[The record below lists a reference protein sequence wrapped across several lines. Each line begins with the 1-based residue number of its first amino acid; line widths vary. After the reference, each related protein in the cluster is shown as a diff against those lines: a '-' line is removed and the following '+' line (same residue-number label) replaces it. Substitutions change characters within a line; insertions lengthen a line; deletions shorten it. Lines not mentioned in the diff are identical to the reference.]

1 MTAAHRAWALLAA
14 ALVLALVVLAGRLHV
29 DREFAAFLPRGG
41 DATQRFAAAQLRD
54 SAAARIVLI
63 RLRGADRA
71 TLAAASEGLRAAL
84 AADPAFAFAGNG
96 SLASGEREVPAVHA
110 ARYVLSADAATR
122 MSAAGLAAA
131 LRHDLD
137 ALSGS
142 AGFLAKRWLADD
154 PTNETLTLLGA
165 LAGTQ
170 SLRREAGVWFDARGE
185 AALLVAGTAAPSS
198 DPARQQAAMQ
208 ALDADFAGVHAPVA
222 VSLEY
227 SSAAF
232 LAARSEATIARD
244 VERLSTVATLGIIA
258 ILALAYR
265 SLPIVLLCALP
276 ALGGLVAGI
285 CAVSLGFGSVHAL
298 TLAFGTTL
306 VGEAVDYP
314 SYVLTALTP
323 GASWPSVREG
333 LRRPFAL
340 AVLTTACGALAFLA
354 SGVQGLVEV
363 GVLTS
368 VGILVS
374 GALAW
379 WFVPRVIAPDWRFGT
394 VQPAHGRSP
403 RSLTIA
409 AARGAGWWTRM
420 HVRMAIAAGVS
431 LALLLAARGHPLWND
446 DLARMSPVPPAAI
459 ALDQSLRAASGAPDV
474 GRFVLVRGADV
485 DAVLATTERL
495 ANALDAARGAGE
507 IDGYEAVTTWLPS
520 AATQRVRRAT
530 LPDAPT
536 LAANLAQAV
545 HGMPFRVETF
555 APFLRDVAAARA
567 APPLDANAYAGTA
580 LGARVDALVGRDD
593 AGAWSIVPLRG
604 VRRETALASRVA
616 AVGDGVILVDL
627 HAASTALFGDLRAR
641 TLTAV
646 CGGLVAVY
654 ALLAAGLRAPVRAAL
669 VVAPALVGALWAAL
683 LVTAFAGGLSIFH
696 LIALLLV
703 VGIGVN
709 YALFAQSAHAR
720 GVSRIG
726 LVRTL
731 AVVSATTCF
740 AFGVLAMSSIPVLRA
755 VGLTVLAG
763 TVSTLVVC
771 ALAFAGDRKAGG
783 A

>member
-1 MTAAHRAWALLAA
+1 MTVAHRAWALLAA
-14 ALVLALVVLAGRLHV
+14 GLVVALALLAARLHV

-41 DATQRFAAAQLRD
+41 DATQRFVAAQLRD

-71 TLAAASEGLRAAL
+71 TLATASEGLRAAL

-96 SLASGEREVPAVHA
+96 SLASGEREVPVVHA
-110 ARYVLSADAATR
+110 ERYVLSADAATR
-122 MSAAGLAAA
+122 MSAEGLAAA

-142 AGFLAKRWLADD
+142 AGFLAKRWLTDD
-154 PTNETLTLLGA
+154 PTNETLALLGS
-165 LAGTQ
+165 LAGAQTV
-170 SLRREAGVWFDARGE
+170 RRDAGVWFDARGD

-198 DPARQQAAMQ
+198 DPARQQAAMH
-208 ALDADFAGVHAPVA
+208 ALEADFAGVHAPA
-222 VSLEY
+222 AMTLEY

-232 LAARSEATIARD
+232 LAARSEASIARD
-244 VERLSTVATLGIIA
+244 VERLSTVATIGIVA
-258 ILALAYR
+258 ILAFAYR
-265 SLPIVLLCALP
+265 SLPVVLLCALP
-276 ALGGLVAGI
+276 ALGGLVAGV

-323 GASWPSVREG
+323 GASWPSVRDG

-354 SGVQGLVEV
+354 SGVQGLMEV
-363 GVLTS
+363 GVLTT
-368 VGILVS
+368 VGILAS

-379 WFVPRVIAPDWRFGT
+379 WFVPRVIAPDWRFG
-394 VQPAHGRSP
+394 
-403 RSLTIA
+403 
-409 AARGAGWWTRM
+409 AARPTDGRG
-420 HVRMAIAAGVS
+420 VRAPGRAAGAPWWMSMRARVAVAVVVS
-431 LALLLAARGHPLWND
+431 LALLAAARGHPPWND

-459 ALDQSLRAASGAPDV
+459 DLDQSLRAAIGAPDV
-474 GRFVLVRGADV
+474 GRFVLVRGADI
-485 DAVLATTERL
+485 DAVLTMTERL
-495 ANALDAARGAGE
+495 AATLDPARSAGE

-520 AATQRVRRAT
+520 VATQRARRAA

-536 LAANLAQAV
+536 LAANLALAV
-545 HGMPFRVETF
+545 RGMPFRIETF

-567 APPLDANAYAGTA
+567 APPLDARAYAGTA
-580 LGARVDALVGRDD
+580 LGARIDALVGRDD
-593 AGAWSIVPLRG
+593 AGAWSIVPRRG
-604 VRRETALASRVA
+604 VRREAALASRVA
-616 AVGDGVILVDL
+616 ALGDGVTLVDL
-627 HAASTALFGDLRAR
+627 HRASTALFGDLRAR
-641 TLTAV
+641 TLTVV
-646 CGGLVAVY
+646 CAGLVAVY
-654 ALLAAGLRAPVRAAL
+654 ALLAAGLRAPWRAA
-669 VVAPALVGALWAAL
+669 VTIAPALVGALWAAL
-683 LVTAFAGGLSIFH
+683 FVTAFAGGLSIFH

-720 GVSRIG
+720 GVPRIG

-740 AFGVLAMSSIPVLRA
+740 AFGVLAVSSIPVLRA

-771 ALAFAGDRKAGG
+771 ALAFAGDRKAAG

>member
-1 MTAAHRAWALLAA
+1 MTAARRAWALLAA
-14 ALVLALVVLAGRLHV
+14 GLVLALAVLAVRLHV

-41 DATQRFAAAQLRD
+41 DATQRFVAAQLRD

-122 MSAAGLAAA
+122 MSAAGLAVA

-198 DPARQQAAMQ
+198 DPARQQAAMRT
-208 ALDADFAGVHAPVA
+208 LESDFAGVHAPAA

-232 LAARSEATIARD
+232 LAARSEATIAHD

-265 SLPIVLLCALP
+265 SLPVVLLCALP
-276 ALGGLVAGI
+276 ALGGLVAGV

-323 GASWPSVREG
+323 GASWPCVRQG

-363 GVLTS
+363 GVLTI

-379 WFVPRVIAPDWRFGT
+379 WFVPRVIAPDWRFGAA
-394 VQPAHGRSP
+394 QPMHGRSLP
-403 RSLTIA
+403 SLA
-409 AARGAGWWTRM
+409 AASAGWWTR
-420 HVRMAIAAGVS
+420 VPIRVAIAAVVS

-474 GRFVLVRGADV
+474 GRFLLVRGADI
-485 DAVLATTERL
+485 DAVLTTTERL
-495 ANALDAARGAGE
+495 ATALDAARGAGE

-520 AATQRVRRAT
+520 AATQRVRRAA

-536 LAANLAQAV
+536 LAANLAEAV
-545 HGMPFRVETF
+545 QGMPFRVETF

-567 APPLDANAYAGTA
+567 APPLEAGAYAGTA
-580 LGARVDALVGRDD
+580 LGARVDALMGRDD

-604 VRRETALASRVA
+604 VRHDTALASRVA
-616 AVGDGVILVDL
+616 AVGDGVTLVDL
-627 HAASTALFGDLRAR
+627 HAASTALFGNLRAR

-646 CGGLVAVY
+646 CVGLVAVY